1 MKRIAGLLIAAGL
14 VLNGCVAKSEPEP
27 AYQAESFPL
36 AAASWPLQSLLQ
48 NLHRQLSPDPD
59 WLPPEASGSTQAAWR
74 SLIQVVNPQ
83 PRMILAYEP
92 SAAMRREL
100 QDYDTLW
107 QAQTIGYDALV
118 LITGSENP
126 VDSLSLDQIR
136 DIYAGKITNWKQVG
150 GLDQPIRIYAQDENS
165 GLQTAFERQVMQG
178 VSIVNPTLDWFYER
192 PASCVRRLRLSLPP
206 QTRWAFPAGFWSVRS
221 IRRPISSSFAS
232 TALGKCENV
241 GKREISAETPRLA
254 GKQHR
259 LGRNDCGNYRLAVKC
274 TREAVVKRSGAVSHS
289 IKEDENHAWFEVS
302 VGCADDPAVF
312 DSSQT
317 ASAPIREETAAPA
330 AISGIEPAAVSISFF
345 RKNFVLKVN
354 PTGVHSLRKD
364 GSFRR
369 QAVGCR
375 RRETGF

>member
-14 VLNGCVAKSEPEP
+14 VLSGCAAKPEPEP
-27 AYQAESFPL
+27 AYQVESFPL

-59 WLPPEASGSTQAAWR
+59 WLPEEASGSTQAAWR

-118 LITGSENP
+118 MITGSENP

-136 DIYAGKITNWKQVG
+136 DIYSGKITNWNEVG

-178 VSIVNPTLDWFYER
+178 VSIVNPALEWVYER
-192 PASCVRRLRLSLPP
+192 
-206 QTRWAFPAGFWSVRS
+206 AG
-221 IRRPISSSFAS
+221 
-232 TALGKCENV
+232 
-241 GKREISAETPRLA
+241 
-254 GKQHR
+254 
-259 LGRNDCGNYRLAVKC
+259 
-274 TREAVVKRSGAVSHS
+274 VV
-289 IKEDENHAWFEVS
+289 
-302 VGCADDPAVF
+302 
-312 DSSQT
+312 
-317 ASAPIREETAAPA
+317 
-330 AISGIEPAAVSISFF
+330 
-345 RKNFVLKVN
+345 
-354 PTGVHSLRKD
+354 
-364 GSFRR
+364 R
-369 QAVGCR
+369 QAVAAF
-375 RRETGF
+375 TPAPDALGFSSWLLVSQVNPSPELKILAVNGVSANAKTLENGKYPLKLPVLLASNTASDATIAGMTDWLLSAPGQRWLSDQGLVPVQ